1 MALAIIASCDR
12 SQVYPEQKFLKGRL
26 EADLGGLYSQGEM
39 NDW

>member
-26 EADLGGLYSQGEM
+26 EADLGGIVFPGGNE
-39 NDW
+39 